1 MAYEAINGNKFV
13 TYKNK
18 LSEKFNI
25 FDYYSDMEKN
35 NILLSFKGTITDD
48 LISAIIELIENKL
61 ELKNESSRIKKKVFN
76 ILVECLQ
83 NLYHHNAEFSQQ
95 HGHDMAVIVMIAKN
109 IEGYSIVTGN
119 LINDVKIES
128 FKSKL
133 KEINSLDKEGLK
145 QLYKTVLTDGEYS
158 DTGGAGLG
166 LIDIGRKSSNP
177 LEYGFIPFNENYSFF
192 SLNVKI
198 NQ

>member
-83 NLYHHNAEFSQQ
+83 NLYHHIVGSSLIRDQGGHHFS
-95 HGHDMAVIVMIAKN
+95 
-109 IEGYSIVTGN
+109 
-119 LINDVKIES
+119 
-128 FKSKL
+128 
-133 KEINSLDKEGLK
+133 
-145 QLYKTVLTDGEYS
+145 
-158 DTGGAGLG
+158 
-166 LIDIGRKSSNP
+166 GR
-177 LEYGFIPFNENYSFF
+177 I
-192 SLNVKI
+192 
-198 NQ
+198 

>member
-83 NLYHHNAEFSQQ
+83 NLYHHNEDYNQKN
-95 HGHDMAVIVMIAKN
+95 GHDMSVMVVIKKN
-109 IEGYSIVTGN
+109 GTGYSIVTGN
-119 LINDVKIES
+119 LIQDVKIES

-133 KEINSLDKEGLK
+133 NKINSLDKEGLK

>member
-1 MAYEAINGNKFV
+1 M
-13 TYKNK
+13 
-18 LSEKFNI
+18 SEQFNI
-25 FDYYSDMEKN
+25 FDFYSDMEKN
-35 NILLSFKGTITDD
+35 NVLLSFKGAITDD

-83 NLYHHNAEFSQQ
+83 NLYHHNAEFNQQ
-95 HGHDMAVIVMIAKN
+95 HGCDMSVVVMIAKN
-109 IEGYSIVTGN
+109 REGYSIVTGN

-133 KEINSLDKEGLK
+133 KEINSLDKEELK
-145 QLYKTVLTDGEYS
+145 QLYKTVLTEGKFS
-158 DTGGAGLG
+158 AAGGAGLG
-166 LIDIGRKSSNP
+166 LIDIGRKSSEP